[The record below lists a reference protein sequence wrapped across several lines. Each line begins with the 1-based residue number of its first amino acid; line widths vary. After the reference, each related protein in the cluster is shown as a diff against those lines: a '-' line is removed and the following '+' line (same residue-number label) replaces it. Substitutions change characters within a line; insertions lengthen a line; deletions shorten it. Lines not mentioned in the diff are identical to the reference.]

1 MMILSRNAVSSLPL
15 FIGTS
20 VTFFLYGCMI
30 ATTTRTTTLC
40 NALEDYDYGKKP
52 KQTKVIRENN
62 LDHWDSDTLA
72 YYLDEYPG
80 YDLAVMFYA
89 PWDDYSNQLAPY
101 WNQIAHILDAGT
113 TQSKLIMSLFDCE
126 LNSAHMELCKALSV
140 THYPTLLFIGSGP
153 FHDTDPITKVLFGKK
168 KSAGL
173 MGESPVPNTIKFQGN
188 WQYYDSILDWVKTM
202 QALSR
207 WHTWS
212 TKGFGKRLRN
222 LFLRTKI
229 QNEQLPLGVPIKTR
243 AAIGSSSKR
252 SVTTGSDSSNSAAA
266 ASASAAAGSIT
277 SSTNNNESIE
287 YLEKQVTRWKDNT
300 DKVTKI
306 AVRTA
311 TMLDSVLFGDKNS
324 TDMFTLLNERDAWKD
339 MKSVIN
345 INDIYRFCVMEVTL
359 DYCDRVSDT
368 LGTKVVDKLLAS
380 DLSSD
385 ELSYAA
391 DNMGTLIKDELK
403 KQEPYCSIFDDCI
416 TNDMKDE
423 SCRPKICPFINENAC
438 RYTTSCMDPS
448 VVDEYAD
455 ALKLDLDTPVKSSSP
470 SAKKVEDETTT
481 ATKENK
487 KRGWGSF

>member
-1 MMILSRNAVSSLPL
+1 MILSRNAVSSLPL

-243 AAIGSSSKR
+243 AAIGSR
-252 SVTTGSDSSNSAAA
+252 SAITGSDNNAAA
-266 ASASAAAGSIT
+266 AAVGSIT

-287 YLEKQVTRWKDNT
+287 YLEKQVKKWKDNT
-300 DKVTKI
+300 DKITKI

-324 TDMFTLLNERDAWKD
+324 TDMFTLLYERDAWKD
-339 MKSVIN
+339 MKSDIN
-345 INDIYRFCVMEVTL
+345 LNDIYRFCVMEVAL
-359 DYCDRVSDT
+359 DYCQRVSDT
-368 LGTKVVDKLLAS
+368 VGTKVVDKLLAS

-385 ELSYAA
+385 ELSSAA
-391 DNMGTLIKDELK
+391 DNMGTLINDELK
-403 KQEPYCSIFDDCI
+403 KLEPYCGIFDDCI
-416 TNDMKDE
+416 SNDMKDE

-455 ALKLDLDTPVKSSSP
+455 ALKLDLDSLMKSSSP
-470 SAKKVEDETTT
+470 SAKKAEDETIT
-481 ATKENK
+481 ATKGK
-487 KRGWGSF
+487 KGGWGSF